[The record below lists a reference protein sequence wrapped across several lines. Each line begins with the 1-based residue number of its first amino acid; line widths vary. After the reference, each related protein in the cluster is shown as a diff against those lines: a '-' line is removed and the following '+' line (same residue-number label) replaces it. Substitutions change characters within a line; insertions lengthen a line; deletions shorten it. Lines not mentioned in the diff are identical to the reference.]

1 MPWEPTDEEVRAFI
15 VARGLIPYGPR
26 HPWCPRYKPQ
36 RKLLLAA
43 WSVSPGPGLEA
54 RVAELESLVGGWYA
68 AARLRGL
75 CPSSYEPKDPF
86 YPEGEILGRGETARL
101 RARVAELEEAMVAKI
116 EGWTTPALEK
126 AEARVAELES
136 KLVAVEK
143 HASDSA
149 RLLEGVRAELV
160 THVDEVRL
168 RVQAEARVAE
178 LEAERDLA
186 EAAAEESLILA
197 EEAGA
202 RVAELEAD
210 RTRLREVIEE
220 VVDAFETDFP
230 FDSNV
235 RLVVD
240 QIRAALTPTKEETD
254 GK

>member
-178 LEAERDLA
+178 LEVEARNQKARADYLSDFNGRLQVEREAVRGMLANGDGLPFGCPDTYAER
-186 EAAAEESLILA
+186 
-197 EEAGA
+197 AGYA
-202 RVAELEAD
+202 L
-210 RTRLREVIEE
+210 
-220 VVDAFETDFP
+220 
-230 FDSNV
+230 
-235 RLVVD
+235 
-240 QIRAALTPTKEETD
+240 AALTPTKEETD